1 MERTP
6 GNPDINIG
14 LIDGAVATGHPD
26 LLQQRLREVSVSAG
40 ATCVQIG
47 SAACL
52 HGTFVAGILAA
63 RRGSPA
69 PAICPGCTLLIR
81 PVFAETGSGR
91 EQVPSAT
98 PQELAMAIIDCVDAG
113 ARIINLSLALDQP
126 SAGGQKALDDAFEH
140 AVRRGVIVVAA
151 AGNQGAMGSS
161 AITRHP
167 WIIPVAG
174 CCLRGWPMNELN
186 LGGSIGRRGLSAPGE
201 GVTSLGSQGQP
212 HTIRGTSVA
221 APFVAGAIALLWSLF
236 PAASA
241 AQIKLAVTNA
251 WTVRRAAVVP
261 PLLNAEA
268 AYQTL
273 VQTNSRR

>member
-126 SAGGQKALDDAFEH
+126 SAGGQQALDDAFEH

-161 AITRHP
+161 ATPGSSR
-167 WIIPVAG
+167 WRAVAF
-174 CCLRGWPMNELN
+174 
-186 LGGSIGRRGLSAPGE
+186 AA
-201 GVTSLGSQGQP
+201 GQ
-212 HTIRGTSVA
+212 
-221 APFVAGAIALLWSLF
+221 
-236 PAASA
+236 
-241 AQIKLAVTNA
+241 
-251 WTVRRAAVVP
+251 
-261 PLLNAEA
+261 
-268 AYQTL
+268 
-273 VQTNSRR
+273 